1 MITKQFLSIILSIPY
16 VIRVFFFILLI
27 AGFEITALA
36 QIEEA
41 QRIIYLAKAIK
52 RIAIKQLNFPD
63 PTGFKQPNTSIA
75 FEVTAYDDKGESVNL
90 SKKDAD
96 ELLKVKVKNPLGSRV
111 INKDKV
117 DFSTKELPGNNNK
130 FQQIVKILTDKGEG
144 AAKLEVRIADKYSK
158 YSKAVGRQLIS
169 TGGNAVK
176 QSAIKVLAKN
186 TKNWIVKH
194 PYISIGAGVV
204 AVGGVAAA
212 AGGGGGGGGSG
223 GSSTATTDGVVPVGT
238 SAYQGSMSG
247 GWSGSVD
254 GMHVSGS
261 FTINIAPCGTVS
273 GSYSGDE
280 SGSISGSVSGTGV
293 LSARGSAGGATWSG
307 QINSSGGRLSGGGSW
322 SGYGGGGSWSGG
334 G

>member
-1 MITKQFLSIILSIPY
+1 MITRQFLPTILSVPY

-27 AGFEITALA
+27 TGFETTALA

-75 FEVTAYDDKGESVNL
+75 FEVTAYDDKGEPVNL
-90 SKKDAD
+90 SKKNAD

-117 DFSTKELPGNNNK
+117 DFSTNELPGNNNK

-194 PYISIGAGVV
+194 PYISTGAGVV

-212 AGGGGGGGGSG
+212 AGGGGGGGG
-223 GSSTATTDGVVPVGT
+223 GSSTTSTTGGVVPVGT

-247 GWSGSVD
+247 RWSGSVD
-254 GMHVSGS
+254 GMSTSGS

-273 GSYSGDE
+273 GSYSGDQS

-293 LSARGSAGGATWSG
+293 LRAQGSAGESSWSG
-307 QINSSGGRLSGGGSW
+307 QLNNSGGNLSGSGSW
-322 SGYGGGGSWSGG
+322 STDGGGGSWSGS
-334 G
+334 